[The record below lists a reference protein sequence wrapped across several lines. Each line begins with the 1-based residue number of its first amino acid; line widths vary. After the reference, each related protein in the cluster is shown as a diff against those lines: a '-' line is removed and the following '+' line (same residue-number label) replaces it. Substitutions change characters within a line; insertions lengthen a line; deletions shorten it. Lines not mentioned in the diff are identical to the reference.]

1 MKKTVLQLGRLVACT
16 SLLFGTLTSSYA
28 QQGKAKEQ
36 KFKATLEL
44 RELANKSTTA
54 SRTTIGGGLQKADLL
69 QVRNGYV
76 VIDAASEQ
84 ADGRALLKTLQKLGL
99 KNGAVFGRMV
109 SGEFPI
115 DKIDQLEQIN
125 TLHQVAPS
133 YQPMHNVGAVTSEGD
148 KAMGSDKAKTTYNV
162 TGSGSKVGVL
172 SDTYGAIAGGPAA
185 GVASGDLP
193 NDVQVLLDLPTGSD
207 EGRAMAEIVHDV
219 APDAKIAFHTAF
231 AGQAS
236 FASGIVQLAN
246 SGCNVIVDD
255 VIYLDEPMFQDGII
269 AQAVDQVVARNVSYF
284 SSAGNQANKS
294 YQAPF
299 RNSGESI
306 IVDGVNYGEAHNF
319 RTDGTVDTRQTVT
332 IPAGGNVRLALQW
345 ADPFFSVSGG
355 AGARTNLNVLVYFNG
370 ALLTNLS
377 RLGNN
382 IGGDPSEILSLTAAG
397 GATIEIAI
405 TKTAGPD
412 PAVIKYVDFGSSVIT
427 EYATNSS
434 TSYGHNNSAGAVA
447 TGASAWFN
455 TPAFN
460 TNLTRPVVNGFS
472 ALGGTPVFITT
483 AGVDTGYDPSK
494 IRRNIAVVGPDGGN
508 NTFFGAD
515 TPADADNLP
524 NFFGTSAA
532 APHVAAVAALMQQ
545 SAGNTLT
552 PKAIEDALTSTALD
566 MDDPFTTGFDTG
578 YDLRTGFGFVRAEQA
593 IAAVANPCLNDV
605 TPPTILAAGFI
616 VGLEADGTRTI
627 EAADVDYGSTDNCGI
642 ASMTLDKTR
651 FTCAN
656 IGPNQVTITVRDN
669 AGNSASQ
676 TVTVFVVDNTAPR
689 ILAAGFQ
696 TQLQN
701 GTRTI
706 QVADIDYG
714 STDNCGIASVRISPS
729 TFTCANVGPN
739 PVTITVTDNSGN
751 VATQT
756 VTVII
761 QADATCTSS
770 IASRGSNA
778 TSGASLS
785 NESQLQAYPN
795 PVTDQATVSFRP
807 TQAGTA
813 QVKVY
818 NQLGVLVAT
827 LYDGQVEAS
836 RLYSATLNGAP
847 LAAGVYNCQLI
858 TNGKVTNQ
866 RLLVSK

>member
-1 MKKTVLQLGRLVACT
+1 MKKNLLRMGRLAACT
-16 SLLFGTLTSSYA
+16 GLMFGAVTGSFAQVSKSSVP
-28 QQGKAKEQ
+28 
-36 KFKATLEL
+36 KFKAALEL
-44 RELANKSTTA
+44 RELANKAATA
-54 SRTTIGGGLQKADLL
+54 SRTPVAGGLQKDDLL
-69 QVRNGYV
+69 QVKDGYV
-76 VIDAASEQ
+76 VIDAASEN
-84 ADGRALLKTLQKLGL
+84 ADGRVLLKELQKLGL

-109 SGEFPI
+109 SGLFPI
-115 DKIDQLEQIN
+115 DKIDQLERIDQ
-125 TLHQVAPS
+125 LHQVAPA

-148 KAMGSDKAKTTYNV
+148 RAMGSDKAKITYNV
-162 TGSGSKVGVL
+162 TGAGSKVGVL
-172 SDTYGAIAGGPAA
+172 SDSYGAIAGGPAA

-193 NDVQVLLDLPTGSD
+193 NDVQVLLDQATGSD

-219 APDAKIAFHTAF
+219 APGAKIAFHTAF

-246 SGCNVIVDD
+246 AGCNVIVDD

-299 RNSGESI
+299 RNSGQSV
-306 IVDGVNYGEAHNF
+306 IVGGVNYGVAHDF
-319 RTDGTVDTRQTVT
+319 GGGDIRQTIT
-332 IPAGGNVRLALQW
+332 IPVGGNTRLALQW

-355 AGARTNLNVLVYFNG
+355 AGAQTDLNILVFFNG

-377 RLGNN
+377 RLTNN

-397 GATIEIAI
+397 GATIEIVI

-412 PAVIKYVDFGSSVIT
+412 PAILKYVDFGSSVIT
-427 EYATNSS
+427 EYPTNSS

-447 TGASAWFN
+447 TGAAAWFN

-460 TNLTRPVVNGFS
+460 TNLTRPVINGFS
-472 ALGGTPVFITT
+472 ALSGTPVFITT
-483 AGVDTGYDPSK
+483 TGVNTGYDPSK
-494 IRRNIAVVGPDGGN
+494 IRRNLSVVGPDGGN

-545 SAGNTLT
+545 AAGNTLT
-552 PKAIEDALTSTALD
+552 PQAIENALTSTALD

-578 YDLRTGFGFVRAEQA
+578 FDLRTGFGFVQAEQA
-593 IAAVANPCLNDV
+593 IAAVANPCIGDV

-616 VGLEADGTRTI
+616 VGLEANGTRTI

-642 ASMTLDKTR
+642 ASMTISPSR

-669 AGNSASQ
+669 AGNVATQ
-676 TVTVFVVDNTAPR
+676 TVTVIVVDNTAPR

-696 TQLQN
+696 VSLIN

-706 QVADIDYG
+706 QAADIDYG
-714 STDNCGIASVRISPS
+714 STDNCGIASMTISPS

-739 PVTITVTDNSGN
+739 PVTITVRDNSGN

-756 VTVII
+756 VTVVVV
-761 QADATCTSS
+761 ADATCTSRL
-770 IASRGSNA
+770 AS
-778 TSGASLS
+778 TSDQRSAVSS
-785 NESQLQAYPN
+785 SDDQQLQAYPN
-795 PVTDQATVSFRP
+795 PITDQATVAFRP
-807 TQAGTA
+807 TQAGQA

-827 LYDGQVEAS
+827 LYDGQVEGN
-836 RLYSATLNGAP
+836 RLYSVTLNGGP
-847 LAAGVYNCQLI
+847 LASGVYNCQLI
-858 TNGKVTNQ
+858 TNGKVTNK